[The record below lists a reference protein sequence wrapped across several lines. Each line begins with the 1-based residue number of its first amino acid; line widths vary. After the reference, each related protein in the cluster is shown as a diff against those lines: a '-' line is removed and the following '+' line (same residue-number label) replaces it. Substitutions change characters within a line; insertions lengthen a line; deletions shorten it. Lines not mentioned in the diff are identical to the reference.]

1 MLENYTVQEL
11 REIVAEVNGYDGS
24 LEELDYMDIGTLDEI
39 LSGVEPTEV
48 LRMAHF
54 GEFDWSDDY
63 VKIDVY
69 GNLESVSNFEFEKLV
84 KDSHDEIVERYNEL
98 VEDGDIEPIEFI

>member
-1 MLENYTVQEL
+1 MKNYTVQEL
-11 REIVAEVNGYDGS
+11 REIVAEVNEYDDS
-24 LEELDYMDIGTLDEI
+24 LEEFDYMDIGTLDEI

-63 VKIDVY
+63 FRIDIY
-69 GNLESVSNFEFEKLV
+69 GNLESVKYFEFEELV
-84 KDSHDEIVERYNEL
+84 KDNHDEIVKRYNEL
-98 VEDGDIEPIEFI
+98 VKGGDIEPIEFI